1 MRELDPKN
9 PLPYVGAAVVDVVAA
24 NLDAELIRGPTALS
38 GSFEIVTAVE
48 QDRTDLASTELVWL
62 VRTRLEKHP
71 HFRGRGSLFTIELV
85 GETIVMTGCF
95 PSFYLKQLLQEAIM
109 AMPDVMNIDN
119 QVQVVWPEIIIR
131 LDADGSPASRA
142 AASSGR

>member
-1 MRELDPKN
+1 MRAWDPKN
-9 PLPYVGAAVVDVVAA
+9 LPPAEGVVVVDVAA
-24 NLDAELIRGPTALS
+24 SNLDGATLPDPVIPS
-38 GSFEIVTAVE
+38 VSFEIETAV
-48 QDRTDLASTELVWL
+48 DYGRADLASTELVLL

-119 QVQVVWPEIIIR
+119 QVHVVWPN
-131 LDADGSPASRA
+131 S
-142 AASSGR
+142 